1 MAIAL
6 QACFQRDIF
15 MRQKISRRLRFRKA
29 FWDERD
35 WAGTNG
41 NCRSFSLSWL
51 SVCPSLV
58 LHETAALGYCEFMPE
73 KVQSASSQYTV
84 ITRAQSV
91 LLVCLGFTALGV
103 LNFGYRYL
111 DDLARDRTGTFGIR
125 LFEEMTGVYVGLAIF
140 PLFLWLIRWARI
152 RRDNWWRTI
161 PLNVLLFLVISACDT
176 TLMGAC
182 RSMLAPAFG
191 LGAYDY
197 GNMSFRYPMEFAQH
211 VLLFSMAVSAIYFI
225 DSYREARNRQLAS
238 ADLEARLAEAQL
250 QNLRLQLQPHFL
262 FNALNAISSVMHE
275 DVSRADTMLAQLSDL
290 LRQTLHLGNAQE
302 IPLKDEL
309 ALLKLYLAVMEGRF
323 AEDLHVEF
331 EIDPALAEVRV
342 PQLILQPLVENAI
355 RYGRGAHALK
365 LRIGVTASREESD
378 LMLRVKDN
386 GPGIANLEAGAW
398 KKGIGL
404 SNTEQRLAS
413 LYGEDRRIT
422 FENANGLT
430 VTIRV
435 PMRAT
440 AA

>member
-1 MAIAL
+1 
-6 QACFQRDIF
+6 
-15 MRQKISRRLRFRKA
+15 MRRRL
-29 FWDERD
+29 WV
-35 WAGTNG
+35 T
-41 NCRSFSLSWL
+41 
-51 SVCPSLV
+51 V
-58 LHETAALGYCEFMPE
+58 EFMPGNA
-73 KVQSASSQYTV
+73 QSASSRYAV
-84 ITRAQSV
+84 VTRTQTV
-91 LLVCLGFTALGV
+91 LLVCLGFTALGI

-125 LFEEMTGVYVGLAIF
+125 LFEEMTGVYAGLALF
-140 PLFLWLIRWARI
+140 PLFLSLIRWARI

-161 PLNVLLFLVISACDT
+161 PLNVLIFLVISACDT

-182 RSMLAPAFG
+182 RSLLAPLFG

-197 GNMSFRYPMEFAQH
+197 GNMTFRYPMEFAQH
-211 VLLFSMAVSAIYFI
+211 VLLFSVAASTIYFI
-225 DSYREARNRQLAS
+225 DSYRDARNRQMAS

-290 LRQTLHLGNAQE
+290 LRQTLHLGHAQE

-309 ALLKLYLAVMEGRF
+309 ALLKLYIAVMEGRF

-331 EIDPALAEVRV
+331 EIDPALAEVPV

-355 RYGRGAHALK
+355 RYGRGTHASS
-365 LRIGVTASREESD
+365 LRIGVTASREQSE
-378 LMLRVKDN
+378 LLLRVKDN
-386 GPGIANLEAGAW
+386 GPGIANLEAGTW

-413 LYGEDRRIT
+413 LYGEDRRIS

-435 PMRAT
+435 PMK
-440 AA
+440 AAAA

>member
-1 MAIAL
+1 
-6 QACFQRDIF
+6 
-15 MRQKISRRLRFRKA
+15 MREQ
-29 FWDERD
+29 
-35 WAGTNG
+35 
-41 NCRSFSLSWL
+41 
-51 SVCPSLV
+51 
-58 LHETAALGYCEFMPE
+58 
-73 KVQSASSQYTV
+73 VQSETNRYAV
-84 ITRAQSV
+84 IPRARTAI
-91 LLVCLGFTALGV
+91 LAWLGFTAFGI

-111 DDLARDRTGTFGIR
+111 DDLARDRPGTFAMR
-125 LFEEMTGVYVGLAIF
+125 LFEEMTGVYVGLALF
-140 PLFLWLIRWARI
+140 PFFLWLIRWARI
-152 RRDNWWRTI
+152 RRSNWWRTI
-161 PLNVLLFLVISACDT
+161 PLNALIFLVISACDT

-182 RSMLAPAFG
+182 RAVLAPVFA

-197 GNMSFRYPMEFAQH
+197 GNMTFRYPMEFAQH
-211 VLLFSMAVSAIYFI
+211 LLLFTVAASTIYFV

-275 DVSRADTMLAQLSDL
+275 DVSRADTMMAQLSDL
-290 LRQTLHLGNAQE
+290 LRQTLHLGHTQE

-309 ALLKLYLAVMEGRF
+309 ALLKLYIAVMEGRF

-331 EIDPALAEVRV
+331 EIDPALSDVPV

-355 RYGRGAHALK
+355 RYGRGAHASS
-365 LRIGVTASREESD
+365 LRIGVSASREQTD
-378 LMLRVKDN
+378 LMLRVSDN

-413 LYGEDRRIT
+413 LYGDDRRISL
-422 FENANGLT
+422 ENANGLT

-435 PMRAT
+435 PMRA
-440 AA
+440 AAA

>member
-1 MAIAL
+1 
-6 QACFQRDIF
+6 
-15 MRQKISRRLRFRKA
+15 MRK
-29 FWDERD
+29 
-35 WAGTNG
+35 
-41 NCRSFSLSWL
+41 
-51 SVCPSLV
+51 P
-58 LHETAALGYCEFMPE
+58 
-73 KVQSASSQYTV
+73 
-84 ITRAQSV
+84 AQSETTPCAV
-91 LLVCLGFTALGV
+91 VPPSGTALAVCLGFTAFGI

-111 DDLARDRTGTFGIR
+111 DDLARDRTGTFAMR
-125 LFEEMTGVYVGLAIF
+125 LFEEMTGAYIGLALF
-140 PLFLWLIRWARI
+140 PFFLFSVRRTRI
-152 RRDNWWRTI
+152 RRDNWAGTL
-161 PLNVLLFLVISACDT
+161 PLNLLLFLVLSACDT

-182 RSMLAPAFG
+182 RSMLAPLFG

-197 GNMSFRYPMEFAQH
+197 GNMTYRYPMEFAQH
-211 VLLFSMAVSAIYFI
+211 LLLFTVAASIVYFV

-238 ADLEARLAEAQL
+238 TDLEARLAEAQL

-290 LRQTLHLGNAQE
+290 LRQTLHLGHAQE

-309 ALLKLYLAVMEGRF
+309 ALLKLYIAVMEGRF

-331 EIDPALAEVRV
+331 DIDPALTEVPV

-355 RYGRGAHALK
+355 RYGRGAHASL
-365 LRIGVTASREESD
+365 LRIGVTASRQQAD
-378 LMLRVKDN
+378 LMLRVSDN

-413 LYGEDRRIT
+413 LYGDDRRISL
-422 FENANGLT
+422 ENANGLT

-435 PMRAT
+435 PMRA
-440 AA
+440 AAA